1 MKVELVSSLEQW
13 WHVKCS
19 GWNTFPRALANGPLG
34 GRGRRGEE
42 EEGRERERVGERE
55 GGDVSICRISNVH
68 NKLICRV
75 LANYR
80 DLLIIS
86 VIKGTCW
93 LITRT
98 HRIS

>member
-1 MKVELVSSLEQW
+1 MAHWE
-13 WHVKCS
+13 
-19 GWNTFPRALANGPLG
+19 G
-34 GRGRRGEE
+34 GEG
-42 EEGRERERVGERE
+42 EGRKKRGERE
-55 GGDVSICRISNVH
+55 GRRERGGDVSICRTSNVH